1 MALRP
6 LHMNVYLM
14 LVFCCL
20 TSTQAYRCSVCAAG
34 KYKSGIDHSLCLDCA
49 ENTYSATLG
58 ATACVACGVNSRAPR
73 GSSTCAC
80 DAGYVKAVGSMHCS
94 GCSDGLV
101 LVNAKCECPSGSSGP
116 SSGPCAL
123 CAAGKF
129 KTTVGGAA
137 CEDCPMHTYQTQTGA
152 RNCTA
157 CPGALRAA
165 AGSTSQGMCECGV
178 GFLQRTD
185 NTCEELLPRFVEVS
199 FEIQTTIDALD
210 MARAQAAVA
219 NAIKEA
225 VLMEWTNKYNV
236 SREYLIVEVVAIVE
250 PGRVLLT
257 TNVKFEIVV
266 RRIFPVDTS
275 MASVDMVVVAVSNFS
290 ANQLEVVLPSRNS
303 SVNYPSSTVTKFE
316 IIGTTTTSS
325 QAIEGTLNLRLN
337 AVVTCTLIPWYDTV
351 GGTSQACDV
360 TCSADQEKGV
370 IAYVNGLYIL
380 ACVNK
385 RVETSVVQ
393 TTPAPAP
400 APVATDT
407 SAANWII
414 YSIPIAIVAA
424 VVLVVCI
431 CLLRRRQKRQF

>member
-1 MALRP
+1 
-6 LHMNVYLM
+6 
-14 LVFCCL
+14 
-20 TSTQAYRCSVCAAG
+20 
-34 KYKSGIDHSLCLDCA
+34 
-49 ENTYSATLG
+49 
-58 ATACVACGVNSRAPR
+58 
-73 GSSTCAC
+73 
-80 DAGYVKAVGSMHCS
+80 
-94 GCSDGLV
+94 
-101 LVNAKCECPSGSSGP
+101 
-116 SSGPCAL
+116 
-123 CAAGKF
+123 
-129 KTTVGGAA
+129 
-137 CEDCPMHTYQTQTGA
+137 
-152 RNCTA
+152 
-157 CPGALRAA
+157 
-165 AGSTSQGMCECGV
+165 MCECGV
-178 GFLQRTD
+178 GFLQRAD
-185 NTCEELLPRFVEVS
+185 DTCEELLPRFVEVS
-199 FEIQTTIDALD
+199 FEMQTAIDALD
-210 MARAQAAVA
+210 MARAQAVVA

-225 VLMEWTNKYNV
+225 VIMEWTNKYNV

-250 PGRVLLT
+250 SGRELLT

-290 ANQLEVVLPSRNS
+290 ANQLEVVMPLRNS

-360 TCSADQEKGV
+360 TCSADQEKSV

-400 APVATDT
+400 VPVATDT
-407 SAANWII
+407 SVANWII

-424 VVLVVCI
+424 VVLVACI
-431 CLLRRRQKRQF
+431 CLLGRRHKMQF

>member
-1 MALRP
+1 
-6 LHMNVYLM
+6 MNRWLM
-14 LVFCCL
+14 LVLYCSAS
-20 TSTQAYRCSVCAAG
+20 TSAYRCSICPAG
-34 KYKSGIDHSLCLDCA
+34 KYKPGADFLHSMCFDCE
-49 ENTYSATLG
+49 ENTYSTVLG

-80 DAGYVKAVGSMHCS
+80 DAGYVKAAGSVDCS
-94 GCSDGLV
+94 GCSNGL
-101 LVNAKCECPSGSSGP
+101 LLMNGRCECPSGSSGP

-129 KTTVGGAA
+129 KAAVGSAA

-210 MARAQAAVA
+210 MAKAQVVVA
-219 NAIKEA
+219 DAIKEA
-225 VLMEWTNKYNV
+225 ILMEWTNKYNV

-250 PGRVLLT
+250 SGRELLA
-257 TNVKFEIVV
+257 TNVKFEIIV

-290 ANQLEVVLPSRNS
+290 ANQLEVVMPSRNS
-303 SVNYPSSTVTKFE
+303 SVNVPASTVSKFE
-316 IIGTTTTSS
+316 ITGTTTTSS
-325 QAIEGTLNLRLN
+325 QTIEGTLNLRLN

-351 GGTSQACDV
+351 AGTSQACDV
-360 TCSADQEKGV
+360 TCSADQEKSA
-370 IAYVNGLYIL
+370 IAYLGGLYIL

-400 APVATDT
+400 APAPVATDT
-407 SAANWII
+407 SVANWIF
-414 YSIPIAIVAA
+414 YSIPIAVVVAVA
-424 VVLVVCI
+424 LVACI
-431 CLLRRRQKRQF
+431 CSLRRRHKM

>member
-1 MALRP
+1 
-6 LHMNVYLM
+6 V
-14 LVFCCL
+14 
-20 TSTQAYRCSVCAAG
+20 
-34 KYKSGIDHSLCLDCA
+34 
-49 ENTYSATLG
+49 
-58 ATACVACGVNSRAPR
+58 
-73 GSSTCAC
+73 
-80 DAGYVKAVGSMHCS
+80 
-94 GCSDGLV
+94 
-101 LVNAKCECPSGSSGP
+101 
-116 SSGPCAL
+116 
-123 CAAGKF
+123 
-129 KTTVGGAA
+129 
-137 CEDCPMHTYQTQTGA
+137 
-152 RNCTA
+152 
-157 CPGALRAA
+157 
-165 AGSTSQGMCECGV
+165 CECGV

-210 MARAQAAVA
+210 MARAQVVVA
-219 NAIKEA
+219 DAIKEA
-225 VLMEWTNKYNV
+225 ILMEWTNKYNV

-250 PGRVLLT
+250 SGRVLLA

-275 MASVDMVVVAVSNFS
+275 MASVDMVVVALSNFS
-290 ANQLEVVLPSRNS
+290 ASQLEVVTPSRNS
-303 SVNYPSSTVTKFE
+303 SVNVPASTVPKFE

-325 QAIEGTLNLRLN
+325 QAIEGMLNLRSN

-360 TCSADQEKGV
+360 TCSADQEKSA
-370 IAYVNGLYIL
+370 IAYLNGLYIL

-393 TTPAPAP
+393 TTPAP

-424 VVLVVCI
+424 VVLVACI
-431 CLLRRRQKRQF
+431 CFLRRRYKIQF

>member
-1 MALRP
+1 
-6 LHMNVYLM
+6 
-14 LVFCCL
+14 
-20 TSTQAYRCSVCAAG
+20 
-34 KYKSGIDHSLCLDCA
+34 
-49 ENTYSATLG
+49 
-58 ATACVACGVNSRAPR
+58 
-73 GSSTCAC
+73 
-80 DAGYVKAVGSMHCS
+80 
-94 GCSDGLV
+94 
-101 LVNAKCECPSGSSGP
+101 
-116 SSGPCAL
+116 
-123 CAAGKF
+123 
-129 KTTVGGAA
+129 
-137 CEDCPMHTYQTQTGA
+137 
-152 RNCTA
+152 
-157 CPGALRAA
+157 
-165 AGSTSQGMCECGV
+165 MCECGV